1 MRRRVL
7 PGFGLT
13 LGATA
18 AYLGLIVLLPLAG
31 LLAKAGTT
39 EPGRAWA
46 LFADPRTL
54 SAFRV
59 SFGASAGAALASVP
73 AGLLLAWV
81 LERYHFPG
89 RRVLD
94 AAVDLP
100 LALPTAV
107 AGIALTTLYVPDG
120 WMGRLLA
127 PLGIAVAFTPLGIG
141 VALLF
146 VALPFV
152 VRAVQPVLAGLDP
165 AADEAA
171 VILGASPWQAFRLVV
186 LPPLL
191 PAVATGAALG
201 FARAVGEYGSVIF
214 IAGNR
219 PMVSEIVPLLIVT
232 KLEQYD
238 VPGAA
243 LLGTAMLLLSF
254 VLLAGIDRLQGRAGA
269 RHAA

>member
-18 AYLGLIVLLPLAG
+18 AYLGLLVLLPLAG
-31 LLAKAGTT
+31 LLAKAGTA
-39 EPGRAWA
+39 EPDRAWA
-46 LFADPRTL
+46 LFADPRTI

-81 LERYHFPG
+81 LERYRFPG

-120 WMGRLLA
+120 
-127 PLGIAVAFTPLGIG
+127 
-141 VALLF
+141 
-146 VALPFV
+146 
-152 VRAVQPVLAGLDP
+152 
-165 AADEAA
+165 
-171 VILGASPWQAFRLVV
+171 
-186 LPPLL
+186 
-191 PAVATGAALG
+191 
-201 FARAVGEYGSVIF
+201 
-214 IAGNR
+214 
-219 PMVSEIVPLLIVT
+219 
-232 KLEQYD
+232 
-238 VPGAA
+238 
-243 LLGTAMLLLSF
+243 
-254 VLLAGIDRLQGRAGA
+254 
-269 RHAA
+269 